1 MRWARTINLLRLLWS
16 HDPARFL
23 TRAVVSGTLIGL
35 VWWQVSSHHHEWQ
48 TYSAAAWGL
57 AWSAHA
63 GWLIAAISLLLLNVG
78 LEVLKWHLACRP
90 WMRLSATAS
99 LRAVLMGHL
108 LGFVTPAR
116 LGEYAGRLWEVPTN
130 LRVNGL
136 AALLQSRLSQ
146 LTAALVWA
154 AVLLAVFDFQLP
166 DGLRLGGLSLLVMA
180 ALCVVTLQLRGAD
193 TIRRIL
199 PLGRRFG
206 LFRSWL
212 KKWFPAQ
219 AAPYRIVIWQ
229 LEALAFLRHG
239 VFLAQLVL
247 FSAALWPGDVS
258 VPWATL
264 WLAGGLTFVI
274 KSAVPSVAL
283 AELGVREAVA
293 VAVAGWLG
301 LPLLPI
307 VHATLALFLV
317 NLVLPTLV
325 ALPMGVHALQSLR
338 SSDDAEVPE
347 SIVDSAVC

>member
-1 MRWARTINLLRLLWS
+1 M
-16 HDPARFL
+16 
-23 TRAVVSGTLIGL
+23 SGTLIGL

-48 TYSAAAWGL
+48 TYSAAAWVL

-63 GWLIAAISLLLLNVG
+63 DWVIAAICLLTVNLG
-78 LEVLKWHLACRP
+78 LEVFKWHLACRP
-90 WMRLSATAS
+90 WLRLGASAS

-116 LGEYAGRLWEVPTN
+116 LGEYAGRLWEVPSN

-166 DGLRLGGLSLLVMA
+166 VGLRLGGLA
-180 ALCVVTLQLRGAD
+180 ALGLTAMFVVSLQLWGAD
-193 TIRRIL
+193 TLARIL
-199 PLGRRFG
+199 SRSHRFI
-206 LFRSWL
+206 LLRSWL
-212 KKWFPAQ
+212 RKWFPAQ

-264 WLAGGLTFVI
+264 WFAGALTFVI

-325 ALPMGVHALQSLR
+325 ALPMGIHAMQSVR
-338 SSDDAEVPE
+338 TTEEADAPD